1 MVSNSTTSLLAANL
15 YFDMMVSPIIQ
26 LGDKS
31 VENCYRLLL
40 RLCELGS
47 QTHRSIV
54 HQYCKINQMKFT
66 GHYDLAW
73 LEDAAGEGSYF
84 AFQTLSTDFPQN
96 LSNWKTKIEANVLDA
111 STGSPED
118 CQKMLLVYCRT
129 ANFDQCQILLDK
141 GVSAFPDWDESGVLH
156 FLAMSNDPRVPELA
170 SRLIDAGAVL
180 DHWEGN
186 QSDDVLL
193 YGKLS
198 GTPLHWAVW
207 HRNLPL
213 LQVLTE
219 RDSSPDEDNVKR
231 AVLIAASMYF
241 YDALDIV
248 RSWVSSIHPQLL
260 SSEFLS
266 TVLVT
271 ATENGLYHLPRLL
284 RHGEKINTA
293 MTQTFEVLLQMHSPK
308 LAQLVDATGL
318 VNQAV
323 CGNQVHLFRYFIAR
337 FELNKPKRF
346 PSKVIEGIYS
356 SSLMCGFVDIFDTL
370 YEYRFFPLDHLFGV
384 DKFTGL
390 QVCLAVRQRN
400 PLFIRRYLEWGCPV
414 DEMGATATAEWT
426 PFAMAV
432 QIGLYEVASLLLQ
445 HGANKDAAA
454 GWLGGTT
461 VAFRML
467 HQWPDVPISRVKYL
481 LEELPRQGFGHVN
494 FIGWPAAGGNLLY
507 PFTMAVWSHYRSS
520 YKFGETMKY
529 ILSMMADK
537 RCLNEID
544 RMGCTALNMAAR
556 TGNLEVVRTLI
567 EAGADVNGGLGV
579 APLDAAMDW
588 CEKWRKKERGFA
600 NSKVIGERR
609 HATKIRMRAEE
620 LIHLLRAY
628 GARER
633 SFLENNRMML
643 ATIGNGGFRLPSA
656 EVIS

>member
-1 MVSNSTTSLLAANL
+1 MLSNSTTGLLAANL
-15 YFDMMVSPIIQ
+15 YFDMMVSPTIQ

-31 VENCYRLLL
+31 VENCCRLLL

-47 QTHRSIV
+47 KTHCSIV
-54 HQYCKINQMKFT
+54 HQYCKINQVKFA
-66 GHYDLAW
+66 GHYDLTW

-96 LSNWKTKIEANVLDA
+96 LSIWKTKIEANALNA

-118 CQKMLLVYCRT
+118 CQKMLLAYCRT
-129 ANFDQCQILLDK
+129 ANFDQCQILLDE
-141 GVSAFPDWDESGVLH
+141 GVSAFPDWDEPGVLH

-170 SRLIDAGAVL
+170 SQLIDAGAVL

-193 YGKLS
+193 CGKLS

-207 HRNLPL
+207 YRNLPL

-241 YDALDIV
+241 YDTLDII
-248 RSWVSSIHPQLL
+248 RSWVSSKHPQLL

-271 ATENGLYHLPRLL
+271 ATENAPYHLPRLL

-293 MTQTFEVLLQMHSPK
+293 MSQTFEVLLQMHSPK
-308 LAQLVDATGL
+308 LAQLVDTTGL
-318 VNQAV
+318 VNQAA
-323 CGNQVHLFRYFIAR
+323 CRNHVHLFRYFIAR

-346 PSKVIEGIYS
+346 PSKVLEGIYS
-356 SSLMCGFVDIFDTL
+356 YSLMCGFVEIFDIL
-370 YEYRFFPLDHLFGV
+370 YEYRFFPLDHLFGG

-390 QVCLAVRQRN
+390 QACLAVRQRN
-400 PLFIRRYLEWGCPV
+400 PLFVRRYLEWGCPV
-414 DEMGATATAEWT
+414 DEMGATTTAEWT
-426 PFAMAV
+426 PFVMAV
-432 QIGLYEVASLLLQ
+432 QGGLYDVASLLLQ
-445 HGANKDAAA
+445 HGADKDAVS
-454 GWLGGTT
+454 GWFGGST
-461 VAFRML
+461 VAFRL
-467 HQWPDVPISRVKYL
+467 LYQWPDVPISRVKYL

-494 FIGWPAAGGNLLY
+494 FIGLPGTGGNLLY
-507 PFTMAVWSHYRSS
+507 PFAMAVWSHYRSS

-537 RCLNEID
+537 RRLNEID
-544 RMGCTALNMAAR
+544 LMGCTALNLAAR
-556 TGNLEVVRTLI
+556 AGNLEVVRTLI

-588 CEKWRKKERGFA
+588 CEKWRKKEREFA
-600 NSKVIGERR
+600 NSEVIGERR

-633 SFLENNRMML
+633 SFLENHRMTL